1 MNSFKNLSIKLKAG
15 IFLVVL
21 VLISVSAF
29 ILFFLKD
36 SSTVNIMIDIAV
48 RNRMLSQK
56 IAYHAQLA
64 YQKPPGNRQELESA
78 ILLFEKSLNVIKSGG
93 MAPDLKGDSELDGV
107 YGQFAFAIDKVWE
120 LWVPYKKNALAIIE
134 NNPDKIKLQS
144 LGAIEKNT
152 EAILAACNNLVAE
165 LFDANKVRENS
176 INLMFYILSSLN
188 LIALILLFY
197 VVQKFVLHP
206 VQKIVPYF
214 MDLSNGIV
222 GHKLEKTGN
231 DEIGLLINSFNKMN
245 DRLKEIVGTIISGA
259 NNIVNGSNQIS
270 GSSQTLSQGANEQA
284 ASAEE
289 ISASVEE
296 MTANITQNSENAK
309 ESEKIYLSAE
319 TMMGQTAKASKESM
333 EAIGAITEKIG
344 IINEIAFQTNILALN
359 AAVEAARAGEHG
371 RGFAVVASEVR
382 KLAEH
387 SRKAADE
394 IIGLSNTSFAKTNNA
409 LKLAE
414 SLVVEVKKTSVMIH
428 SISAASQE
436 MNLGANQINEGV
448 QQMNQVIQ
456 QNAAASEELASS
468 AEEFASQAEQ
478 LKETIGFFKTSEAS
492 QSRKSTIVG
501 WDDSFKIGINSIDEQ
516 HKVLFDLINKLYKTY
531 GGSGSKK
538 ELKTVLIELLDYTK
552 YHFGHEENIFQ
563 QIDYSGTSRHIE
575 QHKKF
580 IARIDGFRQEF
591 DKGDV
596 SVALDVVYFLQDW
609 LLSHIQRTDR
619 SYLNEFN
626 KHGIR

>member
-1 MNSFKNLSIKLKAG
+1 MYTFKNLSIKLKVGFFLAG
-15 IFLVVL
+15 IVL
-21 VLISVSAF
+21 FSVSAF

-36 SSTVNIMIDIAV
+36 SSSVNVMIDIAG

-64 YQKPPGNRQELESA
+64 YHKPPGNRQEIESA
-78 ILLFEKSLNVIKSGG
+78 IMLFEKSLNVIKAGG
-93 MAPDLKGDSELDGV
+93 IAPDLKRNNELDGV
-107 YGQFAFAIDKVWE
+107 YGQFVAEIDKVWE
-120 LWVPYKKNALAIIE
+120 LWIPYKKNAQAIIE
-134 NNPDKIKLQS
+134 NSPAEIKRQS

-152 EAILAACNNLVAE
+152 EAILTACNNLVTA
-165 LFDANKVRENS
+165 LVDANKVREKRM
-176 INLMFYILSSLN
+176 NLMFYILWGLN
-188 LIALILLFY
+188 LIALILFFY
-197 VVQKFVLHP
+197 VIQKFILHP
-206 VQKIVPYF
+206 VQKIVPYL

-245 DRLKEIVGTIISGA
+245 DRLKDIVGSIISGA
-259 NNIVNGSNQIS
+259 DNIVNGSNQIS
-270 GSSQTLSQGANEQA
+270 ESSQTLSQGANEQA

-296 MTANITQNSENAK
+296 MTANITQNSENAR

-319 TMMGQTAKASKESM
+319 TMMGQTAQASRESM

-344 IINEIAFQTNILALN
+344 VINEIAFQTNILALN
-359 AAVEAARAGEHG
+359 AAVEAARAGDHG

-414 SLVVEVKKTSVMIH
+414 SLVVEVKKTSAMIH
-428 SISAASQE
+428 SISAASQK
-436 MNLGANQINEGV
+436 MNIGANQINEGV

-456 QNAAASEELASS
+456 QNAASSEELASS

-478 LKETIGFFKTSEAS
+478 LKETIGFFKTAGALHT
-492 QSRKSTIVG
+492 RKSTIVG
-501 WDDSFKIGINSIDEQ
+501 WDDSFKIGINSIDQQ
-516 HKVLFDLINKLYKTY
+516 HKVLFGLINKLYKTY
-531 GGSGSKK
+531 GGKRSKK

-563 QIDYSGTSRHIE
+563 KIAYNGAARHIE

-591 DKGDV
+591 DLGDT

-626 KHGIR
+626 KHGIQ